1 MSANDHGVKISLLER
16 RDLELW
22 EAIKSIRAQLD
33 AINKRLDTINLEN
46 LNMNV
51 NAVTEKL
58 DIIQED
64 VSNLKRK

>member
-1 MSANDHGVKISLLER
+1 MSANDQGVKISLLER